1 MKNRRIIT
9 GNFYNKYQ
17 SRHPIERF
25 LVKRYDKYLGKL
37 VESLPI
43 STIYEVGSGEGHIIG
58 LINNIKKKY
67 KIIGSDI
74 DFNLIHRLKRLE
86 NKKYKLIINEAENL
100 PFKRNSI
107 DLVLACEVLEHIPF
121 PELFLYE
128 CLRINA
134 NYYIFTIPNEP
145 LWRFLNILRL
155 KYIKNFGNT
164 PGHVN
169 HWSKNQIR
177 QLISSYLS
185 IKDVFIVQPWI
196 FIIAQPKDNTNGLL
210 PISIQ

>member
-17 SRHPIERF
+17 SRHLIERF
-25 LVKRYDKYLGKL
+25 LVKRYDKHLIKL

-58 LINNIKKKY
+58 LINNFKKQY

-74 DFNLIHRLKRLE
+74 DFNLIYQLKKLE
-86 NKKYKLIINEAENL
+86 NKKYNLVINQAEDL
-100 PFKRNSI
+100 PIKRNSI
-107 DLVLACEVLEHIPF
+107 DLVLACEVLEHINGPRS
-121 PELFLYE
+121 FLSE
-128 CLRINA
+128 CLRLNA

-155 KYIKNFGNT
+155 KYIKNLGNT

-185 IKDVFIVQPWI
+185 IKGIFIVQPWI

-210 PISIQ
+210 PISLQ